1 MSQKLV
7 KQQANKMFPR
17 FVFYIS
23 IFFVS
28 LWGFYKFG
36 VGYAYS
42 DLKDYVNILM
52 SVSSMVFTIMGIW
65 IAFLYPN
72 ALQRLVSP
80 DKVEN
85 ADFSETLGET
95 KRLEGLV
102 GSVLKS
108 AFVLSMILSF
118 FMAKLIVSG
127 LDFYD
132 ELIFDL
138 KNLSLSFFLV
148 LSVLQL
154 ESVFYV
160 VYSNVMFVNELHQ
173 KREDREADADV

>member
-1 MSQKLV
+1 
-7 KQQANKMFPR
+7 
-17 FVFYIS
+17 
-23 IFFVS
+23 
-28 LWGFYKFG
+28 
-36 VGYAYS
+36 
-42 DLKDYVNILM
+42 
-52 SVSSMVFTIMGIW
+52 MGIW

-72 ALQRLVSP
+72 ALQRLVNP

-118 FMAKLIVSG
+118 FMAKLVFSG

-132 ELIFDL
+132 EVVFDL
-138 KNLSLSFFLV
+138 KKISLSFFLV